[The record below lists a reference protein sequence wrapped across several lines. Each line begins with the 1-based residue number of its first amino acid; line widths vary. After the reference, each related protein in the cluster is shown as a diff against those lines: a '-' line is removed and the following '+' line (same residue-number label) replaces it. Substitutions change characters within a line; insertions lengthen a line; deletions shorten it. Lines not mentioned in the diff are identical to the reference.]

1 MVSMKSEI
9 ESPLNC
15 FFQVGGIKEKV
26 LAAHRAGLKRVILP
40 RRNEKVRKG
49 LGSLC
54 QALRLYSGDVLNEQ
68 SENKTRATW
77 QRGPVAAAPVSPQPP
92 RVFLFLNDF
101 SLSPLSRNEKVRKG
115 LS

>member
-1 MVSMKSEI
+1 MVS
-9 ESPLNC
+9 PRNVL
-15 FFQVGGIKEKV
+15 FQVGGIKEKV

-77 QRGPVAAAPVSPQPP
+77 QRGPVAAGPVSPQPP

-101 SLSPLSRNEKVRKG
+101 SLSPLSRSLEQARG
-115 LS
+115 LGKTYSNPG

>member
-1 MVSMKSEI
+1 MVS
-9 ESPLNC
+9 PRNVL
-15 FFQVGGIKEKV
+15 FQVGGIKEKV

-40 RRNEKVRKG
+40 RRNEKVRKR

-68 SENKTRATW
+68 SENKTRPTW
-77 QRGPVAAAPVSPQPP
+77 QRGPVAAGPVSPQPP

-101 SLSPLSRNEKVRKG
+101 SLSPLSRSLEQARG
-115 LS
+115 LGKTYSNPG